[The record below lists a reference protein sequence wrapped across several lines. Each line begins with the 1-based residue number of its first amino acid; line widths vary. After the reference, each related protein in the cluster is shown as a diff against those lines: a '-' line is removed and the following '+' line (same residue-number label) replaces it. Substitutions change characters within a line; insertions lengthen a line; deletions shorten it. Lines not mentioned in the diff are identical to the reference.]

1 MRRAL
6 FENFIVM
13 EALKQMDNWIKEPIL
28 GKAVIYT
35 GTLENTAG
43 NINLLNYAHLDG
55 VIMG

>member
-1 MRRAL
+1 MTYHVD
-6 FENFIVM
+6 FEKV
-13 EALKQMDNWIKEPIL
+13 LKQMDNWIKEPIL

>member
-1 MRRAL
+1 
-6 FENFIVM
+6 M